1 MDKEL
6 AENSRKKRP
15 NALWRTI
22 LLSSIVVA
30 LIGLIFVASKIN
42 YAEIAH
48 FKSISKPFID
58 EILTFSNDPQKVKQ
72 VAVLEEAVINAI
84 LANFRKDSEGASSFF
99 LRAHDAAS
107 DLGPKSGTRAIVDTL
122 VSENYFHWH
131 HLAQAEKF
139 SRLALAELPD
149 YASPAL
155 RIIFVR
161 HLVTTLEFENKNP
174 EERLA
179 LCEGNVQQAKS
190 LYASDSYYA
199 PWLINVLESLGYA
212 YELKQE
218 FEPSRQIFQ
227 QQVQL
232 TEATSR
238 TNPLR
243 YGESL
248 MELGRVELAC
258 NQMPTALEHLDK
270 AQFIFEHAT
279 AEEKTNEF
287 ANDYLAIIEYLRC
300 QIFARQGKLDQAA
313 TIIRQAIDLSK
324 KCKLRMAMHCVK
336 LSQIDR
342 IRFDLK
348 RSEADL
354 EQSLTICFNN
364 DRSDIEQELTV
375 VSALRHKKTES
386 LQHLSRCLAAYSRDS
401 MKGCNISIP
410 KDDFIT
416 LNKSNQLQE
425 QVVSKQK
432 SSHDVD
438 ISNFDP
444 PGYFLTGAQFTK
456 LISGS

>member
-1 MDKEL
+1 MNKEL
-6 AENSRKKRP
+6 AEDNKKKRP
-15 NALWRTI
+15 NALWRI
-22 LLSSIVVA
+22 VLLSGIVVT
-30 LIGLIFVASKIN
+30 LIALIFVASKIN
-42 YAEIAH
+42 YAEIAR

-58 EILTFSNDPQKVKQ
+58 EILTFSNDQHKVKQ
-72 VAVLEEAVINAI
+72 LGVLEEAIINAE
-84 LANFRKDSEGASSFF
+84 LANFRKDFEGASIYF

-107 DLGPKSGTRAIVDTL
+107 DLGTKCGTRALVDW
-122 VSENYFHWH
+122 VVADNYFHWH

-149 YASPAL
+149 YTSAAL

-161 HLVTTLEFENKNP
+161 QLVTTLDYENKNP

-179 LCEGNVQQAKS
+179 LCEENVQQAKS
-190 LYASDSYYA
+190 LYASDLYYT
-199 PWLINVLESLGYA
+199 PWLVNALEALGYA

-218 FEPSRQIFQ
+218 FELSHQTFQ
-227 QQVQL
+227 QLVQL

-243 YGESL
+243 YGDSL

-258 NQMPTALEHLDK
+258 NQMPGALEHLDK
-270 AQFIFEHAT
+270 AKFIFEHET
-279 AEEKTNEF
+279 AEEKTKEF

-300 QIFARQGKLDQAA
+300 QIFVRQGKLDQAA

-324 KCKLRMAMHCVK
+324 KCRLRMAMHCVK
-336 LSQIDR
+336 LSRIDR
-342 IRFDLK
+342 IRFDLE

-364 DRSDIEQELTV
+364 DRSDIEQELAV
-375 VSALRHKKTES
+375 VSALLHKKTES

-401 MKGCNISIP
+401 MNGCNISIP
-410 KDDFIT
+410 KDDFAV

-425 QVVSKQK
+425 QVISKQK

-444 PGYFLTGAQFTK
+444 PGYFLTEAQFTK